1 MVHFLVFL
9 NAPSAAD
16 IDADP
21 NDYFWQ
27 TVQEPSSTTP
37 YPPATLD
44 AASRRISLLYQNV
57 IFDSILEQELEPDH
71 VLASQQD
78 DDDAEHPDG
87 TTFVTWPPTPA
98 ANTTGA
104 PSFLRPSC
112 SFPRGT
118 YETQDTSSSV
128 EYSDASSITRFPNFQ
143 FSLHKVTPLSSL
155 CIAAKSGSGSRKV
168 NMLLAALEVQGPD
181 TVRVKKGP
189 DAGREISILKL
200 VLGDEQGSV
209 CKLTAWRD
217 TADAWGG
224 VGPSPGL
231 KRGDI
236 LYFEST
242 FLFHAFSL
250 QITCSHTRLID
261 LMATWEAG
269 NTVTLTASP
278 YIRPSTQICYRTMPY
293 AHEDSWLRPDL
304 RLGQSDVAV
313 NKVAA
318 LVRWFENMAGLPGA

>member
-1 MVHFLVFL
+1 MSSHPSKTMTMPNILVCPSHRSPRTREQNDDTQMGRHSSLGPPLPLQTPPELPPSSDPPVHSPGELTRPRTQVPPSSIPTPL
-9 NAPSAAD
+9 PSA
-16 IDADP
+16 
-21 NDYFWQ
+21 
-27 TVQEPSSTTP
+27 
-37 YPPATLD
+37 
-44 AASRRISLLYQNV
+44 
-57 IFDSILEQELEPDH
+57 
-71 VLASQQD
+71 
-78 DDDAEHPDG
+78 
-87 TTFVTWPPTPA
+87 
-98 ANTTGA
+98 
-104 PSFLRPSC
+104 
-112 SFPRGT
+112 
-118 YETQDTSSSV
+118 
-128 EYSDASSITRFPNFQ
+128 RFPNFQ